1 MIRLVIRGP
10 ECEEVQNPFHTI
22 LHYEHNLT
30 AKRKNWIKRNVM
42 IVC

>member
-30 AKRKNWIKRNVM
+30 AERKTESRGM
-42 IVC
+42 